1 MNMTE
6 QEKKLYDSLFF
17 QLILKFQT
25 SAMIGLGKLPN
36 PITQKIEKDLEAA
49 KLAIDMLDMIK
60 AKTKGNLSE
69 DEDRLITQIS
79 KDLKLNYVDE
89 LEKEQKSKSEQKVEQ
104 KEEAKS

>member
-1 MNMTE
+1 MNE

-17 QLILKFQT
+17 QLILQFQT

-49 KLAIDMLDMIK
+49 KLSIDMIDMIK

-69 DEDRLITQIS
+69 DEERLITQIS
-79 KDLKLNYVDE
+79 RDLKLNYVDE
-89 LEKEQKSKSEQKVEQ
+89 IEKEQKAKAEQ
-104 KEEAKS
+104 KEEAKT

>member
-1 MNMTE
+1 MTE
-6 QEKKLYDSLFF
+6 QEKKLHEALFI
-17 QLILKFQT
+17 QLILQFQT

-49 KLAIDMLDMIK
+49 KLSIDMIDMIK

-69 DEDRLITQIS
+69 EEERLILQVS

-89 LEKEQKSKSEQKVEQ
+89 LEKEQKAKTEK

>member
-1 MNMTE
+1 MTE

-17 QLILKFQT
+17 QLILQFQT

-79 KDLKLNYVDE
+79 KDPKLNYVDE
-89 LEKEQKSKSEQKVEQ
+89 LEKEQKSKSEQKAEQ